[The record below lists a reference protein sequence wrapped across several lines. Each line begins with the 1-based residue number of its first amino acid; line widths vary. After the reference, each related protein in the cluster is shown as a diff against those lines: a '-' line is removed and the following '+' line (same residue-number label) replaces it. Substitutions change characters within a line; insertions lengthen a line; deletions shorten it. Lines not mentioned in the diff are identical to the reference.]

1 MTLVVLAGDGIGPT
15 VIAEALKV
23 LDAVGF
29 DAPRLHLPFG
39 RSAVAEHGQ
48 SLPAITAAAIRTHRV
63 ALLGAGGT
71 VAETEQPSSI
81 LRLRRE
87 LGLDLLERP
96 VWIEGRR
103 LTLIG
108 HAFEGLY
115 ARADRRDGDDVV
127 HERVVRRAGLDRL
140 FAHARRRTSG
150 RVTFVDKPSVFH
162 ETGALIEARARAHG
176 FGERR
181 FELLNADAFAASV
194 LRDPSRYETV
204 LALSF
209 VGDVLS
215 DVLAAVA
222 GGVGSAPSVSLGGG
236 LAVFEPIHG
245 TAPRRASETPPR
257 VNPVG
262 AIRAAALCLEHLG
275 RRALADRIH
284 AALLDPELPS
294 TRDRG
299 GDATTAEVGDA
310 VAAAVS
316 SER

>member
-1 MTLVVLAGDGIGPT
+1 MLAGDGIGPA
-15 VIAEALKV
+15 VIDEALKV
-23 LDAVGF
+23 LEAVGF
-29 DAPRLHLPFG
+29 DEPLLPLPFG
-39 RSAVAEHGQ
+39 RSAYVTAGETLPMATADAIREHG
-48 SLPAITAAAIRTHRV
+48 V

-71 VAETEQPSSI
+71 VLEAAEPSSI

-87 LGLDLLERP
+87 LQLDLLERP

-115 ARADRRDGDDVV
+115 ARRDRRDGERVV
-127 HERVVRRAGLDRL
+127 HERVIQKAGLDVL
-140 FAHARRRTSG
+140 FAHACARTSG

-162 ETGALIEARARAHG
+162 ETRALIEASAADHG
-176 FGERR
+176 FGTGD
-181 FELLNADAFAASV
+181 FELVNADAFAASV
-194 LRDPSRYETV
+194 LVDPSRYETV

-215 DVLAAVA
+215 DVLAAVS
-222 GGVGSAPSVSLGGG
+222 GGVGSAPSVSLGKG

-245 TAPRRASETPPR
+245 TAPRRAPERPLC

-262 AIRAAALCLEHLG
+262 AIRAAALCLEHLE
-275 RRALADRIH
+275 RPELARRIH
-284 AALLDPELPS
+284 AALLEPSLPR

-299 GDATTAEVGDA
+299 GSATTAEVGDA
-310 VAAAVS
+310 IAAAVA
-316 SER
+316 RR